1 MKSFMRIAVV
11 VATLA
16 ALPVVAQ
23 ASTSRLQGMA
33 LSPDYTKDYTA
44 IYGWPSAINGVGN
57 LVYGEVGNDLVN
69 VYTSNPFSY
78 ERAMGAV
85 LTNLWDGR
93 YGNWAIHLREETP
106 ALGQGD
112 QMTGPNAGVG
122 GNDPNSNGNEQFDIM
137 WGKNFGS
144 TSFGLRINRS
154 FMSIEDEV
162 PGATTLFEA
171 DGPGTANLGDNN
183 LARNVFGI
191 GAGLGFEMNENT
203 STEFSVL
210 YQTRTFENSSTSGAT
225 TNAYQ
230 DNGGTTYLVAGRMMW
245 KWQPNVLVVP
255 VAKFYSFDLSN
266 EVVSGATTTSFDNKL
281 SGWQLGV
288 AGNWALGS
296 NDLFVLGVQVA
307 QNKLDTENDVFNL
320 NGGILSGFSFT
331 DDLKVTETL
340 MPNVFMALESQVNS
354 WLTLRMGAQKVVMHT
369 YKVEDNSSVPADQQT
384 LTFKDSPFSM
394 NLGAGVKVGN
404 LMFDAVLDDLF
415 YLNPVAQTMGS
426 DNAYYWWNQ
435 NMATKVS
442 ATYAW

>member
-1 MKSFMRIAVV
+1 MKSFMRIAVA

-16 ALPVVAQ
+16 ILPVLAH

-33 LSPDYTKDYTA
+33 LPGDYTKDYTA
-44 IYGWPSAINGVGN
+44 IYGWPSSLTGVGN
-57 LVYGEVGNDLVN
+57 LVYGELGNDLVN
-69 VYTSNPFSY
+69 LNSSNPYSY

-93 YGNWAIHLREETP
+93 FGTWGIHLREETP
-106 ALGQGD
+106 SLGQGD
-112 QMTGPNAGVG
+112 QMTGANPGVG
-122 GNDPNSNGNEQFDIM
+122 GNDINSNGNEQFDIM
-137 WGKNFGS
+137 WGRNFGS
-144 TSFGLRINRS
+144 TSFGLRLNRS
-154 FMSIEDEV
+154 FMSIEDEL
-162 PGATTLFEA
+162 PGVTTLFEA
-171 DGPGTANLGDNN
+171 DGPGTLNQGDEN

-191 GAGLGFEMNENT
+191 GAGMGFEMNENCA
-203 STEFSVL
+203 TEVSVL
-210 YQTRTFENSSTSGAT
+210 YQTRTFENSSTVGAV
-225 TNAYQ
+225 TNSYQ
-230 DNGGTTYLVAGRMMW
+230 DNGGTTYLVQGRMMW

-255 VAKFYSFDLSN
+255 VAKFYSYDLSN

-288 AGNWALGS
+288 AGNWSLGS

-307 QNKLDTENDVFNL
+307 QNKLDTENDVFGL
-320 NGGILSGFSFT
+320 NGGVLSGFGFT
-331 DDLKVTETL
+331 DEFQATETL

-354 WLTLRMGAQKVVMHT
+354 WLTLRMGAQKTVMHT
-369 YKVEDNSSVPADQQT
+369 YKVEDNSSDPTDQQT
-384 LTFKDSPFSM
+384 LTFKDSPFRM
-394 NLGAGVKVGN
+394 NIGAGVKVGS

-426 DNAYYWWNQ
+426 DDANFWWNS